1 MFDSINGLSIYSE
14 PKVLKEFINVLGNS
28 MRIKSIYTMLFTV
41 KEQTDDDLSAALE
54 LLSDNMLGG

>member
-1 MFDSINGLSIYSE
+1 
-14 PKVLKEFINVLGNS
+14 
-28 MRIKSIYTMLFTV
+28 MLFTV